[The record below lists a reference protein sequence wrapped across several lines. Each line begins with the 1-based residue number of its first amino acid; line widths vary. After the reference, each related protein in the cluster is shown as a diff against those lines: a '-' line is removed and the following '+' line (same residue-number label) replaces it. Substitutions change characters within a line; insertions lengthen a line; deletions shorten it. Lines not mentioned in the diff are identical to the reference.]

1 MRGAWVLALVAALSG
16 CSRIMG
22 YSDAGRSAAPIRQYP
37 DGPEGLKAFFGDVL
51 EAARKDDRDRVH
63 DLLAATVMSDEDL
76 AALFGPRA
84 AALAPRYRQLME
96 TLVNRGSVE
105 LVAEVYE
112 RKLDT
117 VVAVAVEPSGPI
129 VEATPAD
136 RAVARALVAPVPIYA
151 VRVVKAPERRGLRYD
166 FFFYRR
172 GKWLTGNQLG
182 RYLDE
187 VGFDGGASR

>member
-1 MRGAWVLALVAALSG
+1 MRGAWLLALVAALGG

-22 YSDAGRSAAPIRQYP
+22 YSDAGRSTAPIRQYP
-37 DGPEGLKAFFGDVL
+37 DGPDGLKAFFGDVL

-63 DLLAATVMSDEDL
+63 DLLATTVMSDEDL

-84 AALAPRYRQLME
+84 AALAPRYHRLME

-112 RKLDT
+112 RKFDT
-117 VVAVAVEPSGPI
+117 VEAVVIEQSGPI
-129 VEATPAD
+129 VEATPYD
-136 RAVARALVAPVPIYA
+136 RAVARALVAPVTLYA

-187 VGFDGGASR
+187 PAFDAGAAR